1 MAIWEENKHP
11 RDKSGQFTSK
21 GNEGQG
27 RKKEETKKITKE
39 IKIDDDYER
48 SYGPAPDKEDDPE
61 GYKKYMDSYK
71 KWQNDNFD
79 NDDIDINEVVSD
91 NEYVYLGIKDKDQFV
106 DLLHRRDNV
115 PIDKAKEWVEKNWD
129 EYQKYQEEEQ
139 FDNDFEEEF
148 IENIDNID
156 YDKAEEN
163 EKKNANKGRKSDGSL
178 SDEAFKIGQ
187 KGAKT
192 YLDFM
197 TQYNDLDKLKGSNIF
212 LGGLQSAVSKAI
224 TEAGY
229 NPNFELTYKDFND
242 VVGSVLGEEVDYEEY
257 ERNATKG
264 FTGKKYQN
272 KEEEP
277 QEDKNNTPDELNQIF
292 NNLTKKYNMSEDDY
306 WKLVRTIEK
315 ANKSFGKNSNDDLPF

>member
-1 MAIWEENKHP
+1 MWEENKHP

-27 RKKEETKKITKE
+27 GAKPKLEAQPNRQEPIITKKEEI
-39 IKIDDDYER
+39 
-48 SYGPAPDKEDDPE
+48 EDD
-61 GYKKYMDSYK
+61 
-71 KWQNDNFD
+71 
-79 NDDIDINEVVSD
+79 
-91 NEYVYLGIKDKDQFV
+91 
-106 DLLHRRDNV
+106 
-115 PIDKAKEWVEKNWD
+115 
-129 EYQKYQEEEQ
+129 

-163 EKKNANKGRKSDGSL
+163 EKKNADKGRKSDGSL

-264 FTGKKYQN
+264 FTGNKYSGYNVKK
-272 KEEEP
+272 
-277 QEDKNNTPDELNQIF
+277 D
-292 NNLTKKYNMSEDDY
+292 NLY
-306 WKLVRTIEK
+306 EK
-315 ANKSFGKNSNDDLPF
+315 IKSFNEIKDLKKFAEENLDIILTNDDLRKAYLEKSTKLRNEHNKNVYGK